1 MGATAKIATAPG
13 EETGDMSGSRAQTT
27 ADLSATNTVYFAA
40 TRSAQMRQE
49 VASLDSDSPNGTALR
64 RHVTWLSRRPKGL
77 LPTWPQALG
86 LRRWADDQPKLS
98 HRSGSHDVA
107 RLAMMP

>member
-27 ADLSATNTVYFAA
+27 ADLSATNTVYFTA

-77 LPTWPQALG
+77 LPTWPQAPVVGRTISLNSPTAAAATTS
-86 LRRWADDQPKLS
+86 RVWQ
-98 HRSGSHDVA
+98 
-107 RLAMMP
+107 